1 MDDQRDHVAAILE
14 AWHTERPGLDVS
26 PVAIFGR
33 ITRIE
38 RYQAAALRAV
48 WHRHQ
53 IDSGE
58 YDVLAALSRSGPTY
72 RLTPTELYR
81 SVLVSSATMT
91 ERLDRLE
98 RRKLI
103 ARRPASRDRRS
114 ILVELTPR
122 GRAIF
127 EKAHADLLGTEATL
141 LEGLSQQDRAA
152 LAALLAKLAANLE
165 QIPANPASAQS
176 VLTERAGTRQRYR
189 TGRSARPQASASS
202 HQE

>member
-1 MDDQRDHVAAILE
+1 VTEQRDHVATILD

-38 RYQAAALRAV
+38 RFQAAALRQV
-48 WHRHQ
+48 WRRHQ

-58 YDVLAALSRSGPTY
+58 YDVLAALYRSGPGY

-81 SVLVSSATMT
+81 SVLVTSATMT

-98 RRKLI
+98 RRNLI
-103 ARRPASRDRRS
+103 ARRPGGRDRRS
-114 ILVELTPR
+114 ILVELTPG

-127 EKAHADLLGTEATL
+127 DQAHTDLLATEAAL
-141 LEGLSQQDRAA
+141 LEGLPEKDRSV
-152 LAALLAKLAANLE
+152 LAKLLAKLAANLE
-165 QIPANPASAQS
+165 QSQS
-176 VLTERAGTRQRYR
+176 
-189 TGRSARPQASASS
+189 S
-202 HQE
+202 